1 MIAEQML
8 DVDVAIVGSGAGGGT
23 AARELAPLCGQGLR
37 VAVFEEGG
45 RFRPRDNTRREL
57 EMVHKYYVGGGG
69 VQTASGDMT
78 LAFCR
83 AVGGGTNVYTGVT
96 FRLPDHVL
104 DKWAVPGLDAADLA
118 PRFDHYCA
126 DNGVHLHAPDEI
138 NRNNRLFADGCRRL
152 GWEPCQFPVNTRG
165 CAGLNTCNLGCPRQ
179 AKQGTAQVQIPQ
191 AEATGVRVYP
201 FCRIDRIEPGGLL
214 GRVLPPAHGLA
225 PGPLPPG
232 PLRVRARA
240 VVLAAGSMQTP
251 PLLMRS
257 FPDWERRWPALGRYL
272 TCHPALTLVAQ
283 HDGRVDGSLGHPKSY
298 YCDAFARS
306 ERFLLET
313 CFYFPFATSKNLAGY
328 GPELDQL
335 MRRMDHQQQILVLTL
350 DEARPWNRVLE
361 DEDGEPVVRYH
372 LDDAAYTALA
382 RGIRAAARVFLAAGA
397 ARMHLPGSGS
407 FFSTAADAPRLDRL
421 VTAERVR
428 ESGVML
434 SAAHLMG
441 GCRMGT
447 TPDTSVTDPRGRV
460 HGLSGVYVADASLF
474 PASAEVNPYLTIMAL
489 AGRTAET
496 VRADLRAVAGIPA

>member
-8 DVDVAIVGSGAGGGT
+8 DVDVAIIGSGAGGGT
-23 AARELAPLCGQGLR
+23 AARELAPLCAEGLR

-57 EMVHKYYVGGGG
+57 EMVRRYYVGGGA

-96 FRLPDHVL
+96 FRLPEQVL
-104 DKWAVPGLDAADLA
+104 GKWAVPGLDAADLA
-118 PRFDHYCA
+118 PRFERYCA
-126 DNGVHLHAPDEI
+126 DNGVHLHAPEEI

-152 GWEPCQFPVNTRG
+152 GWEPRQFPVNTRG

-179 AKQGTAQVQIPQ
+179 AKQGTAQVQIPM
-191 AEATGVRVYP
+191 AEAAGVHVYP
-201 FCRIDRIEPGGLL
+201 FCRIDHIEPGGLE
-214 GRVLPPAHGLA
+214 GRVLPPAHGLD
-225 PGPLPPG
+225 PGPLRPG

-240 VVLAAGSMQTP
+240 IVLAAGTMQTP

-257 FPDWERRWPALGRYL
+257 FPDWERRWPALGRFL

-283 HDGRVDGSLGHPKSY
+283 HDEPVEGSLGHPKSY
-298 YCDAFARS
+298 YCDAFARD

-328 GPELDQL
+328 GPELDEL
-335 MRRMDHQQQILVLTL
+335 MRRMDRQQQILVLTL
-350 DEARPWNRVLE
+350 DAAHPWNRVRE
-361 DEDGEPVVRYH
+361 DEDGQPVAQYH
-372 LDDAAYTALA
+372 LDDAVYAALA
-382 RGIRAAARVFLAAGA
+382 GGMRAAARVFFAGGA
-397 ARMHLPGSGS
+397 TRVHLPGSGR
-407 FFSTAADAPRLDRL
+407 FFITAADVPRLDRL

-428 ESGVML
+428 ASGVML

-441 GCRMGT
+441 GCRMGSC
-447 TPDTSVTDPRGRV
+447 PEHSVTDARGRV

-496 VRADLRAVAGIPA
+496 VGADLRAATGTAA